1 MKKFFSLFL
10 AGACLAAAGCG
21 SAPDSN
27 TKSGGDTQV
36 LNLYSWA
43 DNFSPDVLSDF
54 EKKYNCKINYDVFAN
69 NEELLAKIQA
79 GGSEYDVIQP
89 SDYMVATMIK
99 LNLLEKLDKSK
110 IKNTENMLPAL
121 QNPPYDPSG
130 DYSVIYTWGVTGI
143 AYNTKYIK
151 DTPRSWNDLWKDEYK
166 GRVILLNDNREVIGM
181 GLKKDGHSVNSKD
194 PAEVTQAVGHLQ

>member
-21 SAPDSN
+21 SAPDGN

-54 EKKYNCKINYDVFAN
+54 EKKYNCKVNYDVFAN

-79 GGSEYDVIQP
+79 GGSAYDVIQP

-99 LNLLEKLDKSK
+99 LNLLEELDKSK
-110 IKNTENMLPAL
+110 IKNTENMTLQAPTQWSTPGASQASLTTQNTSKIRPAH
-121 QNPPYDPSG
+121 G
-130 DYSVIYTWGVTGI
+130 MIYGRTNTKAVSSCSTTTVKSSAWDSKKTGI
-143 AYNTKYIK
+143 
-151 DTPRSWNDLWKDEYK
+151 P
-166 GRVILLNDNREVIGM
+166 
-181 GLKKDGHSVNSKD
+181 
-194 PAEVTQAVGHLQ
+194 